1 MRWNDEDDED
11 EEEDRPRRSK
21 RAPKSRPYLHE
32 GCGGTV
38 ISDDDF
44 TMLADPFQFV
54 SSTYCCACSNFVS
67 LNDVAWEGDRRS
79 IAEWRAAMRRRA
91 PVGLK
96 LFRWVLGPLAAGLV
110 GLLIGLLFE
119 RSGAGAGIGFLVGL
133 VAGVFFIVGPLSR
146 AIWRDFYLRCLR
158 E

>member
-1 MRWNDEDDED
+1 MRWEEDEDED
-11 EEEDRPRRSK
+11 EEERPRRSK
-21 RAPKSRPYLHE
+21 GPPTSRPYLHE

-38 ISDDDF
+38 VSGGDF

-67 LNDVAWEGDRRS
+67 LHDVAWEDDRRS
-79 IAEWRAAMRRRA
+79 IAEWRSTMRGRA
-91 PVGLK
+91 PAGLK
-96 LFRWVLGPLAAGLV
+96 LFRWGLGPLAAGLV
-110 GLLIGLLFE
+110 GLLIGLLFDQTAVAI
-119 RSGAGAGIGFLVGL
+119 GVGFLVGL
-133 VAGVFFIVGPLSR
+133 VIGVFFLVGPLSR